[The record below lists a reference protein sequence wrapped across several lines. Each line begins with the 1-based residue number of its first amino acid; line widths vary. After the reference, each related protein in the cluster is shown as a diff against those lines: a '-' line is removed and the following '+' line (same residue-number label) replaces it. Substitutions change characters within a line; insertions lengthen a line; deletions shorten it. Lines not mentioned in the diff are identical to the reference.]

1 MQAANP
7 PTGIMSVLQSN
18 AAAYGQPDP
27 TNRGPLRLVSVT
39 FHPENSSKMA
49 IGNYGQP
56 DPYKQ
61 FEKLAWLYKFNL
73 N

>member
-49 IGNYGQP
+49 IGNYGQ
-56 DPYKQ
+56 
-61 FEKLAWLYKFNL
+61 A
-73 N
+73 